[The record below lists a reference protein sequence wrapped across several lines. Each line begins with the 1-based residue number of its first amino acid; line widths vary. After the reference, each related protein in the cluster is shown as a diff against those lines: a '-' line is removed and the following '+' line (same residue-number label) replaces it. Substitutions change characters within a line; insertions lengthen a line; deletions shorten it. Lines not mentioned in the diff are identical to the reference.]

1 MPLFWIVHRVNGE
14 PRVYITEASS
24 PIYARLEG
32 AKAGILNPADFVEMH
47 ALDDTTTRKIPQTM
61 RGRLLTQEEFSRGW
75 IAWRRDRTRGSRENR
90 DGRDRCIGTG
100 LNRSRFRV

>member
-32 AKAGILNPADFVEMH
+32 AKAGIA
-47 ALDDTTTRKIPQTM
+47 RKIPKTM
-61 RGRLLTQEEFSRGW
+61 RGRLLMQEEVQ
-75 IAWRRDRTRGSRENR
+75 AWLDRMEA
-90 DGRDRCIGTG
+90 
-100 LNRSRFRV
+100 